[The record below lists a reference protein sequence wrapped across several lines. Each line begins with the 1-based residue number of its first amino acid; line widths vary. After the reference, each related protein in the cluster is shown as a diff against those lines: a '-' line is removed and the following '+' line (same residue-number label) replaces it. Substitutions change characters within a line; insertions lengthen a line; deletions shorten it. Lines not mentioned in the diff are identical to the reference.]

1 MSRGYNFGGKKADLI
16 RRRAKFL
23 ADNPG
28 AAKLLAQGIKPK
40 GYPENTMNAQP
51 GSRK

>member
-1 MSRGYNFGGKKADLI
+1 MARGYNFGGKKASLI

-28 AAKLLAQGIKPK
+28 AAKLLARGIKPK
-40 GYPENTMNAQP
+40 GYPENDMNASP